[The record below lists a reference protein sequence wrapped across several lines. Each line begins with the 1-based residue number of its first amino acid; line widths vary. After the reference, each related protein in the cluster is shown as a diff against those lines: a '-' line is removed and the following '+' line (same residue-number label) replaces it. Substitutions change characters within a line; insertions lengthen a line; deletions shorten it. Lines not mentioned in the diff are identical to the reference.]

1 MKSTFGKYI
10 LLTVFWLLQSGMV
23 FSQWQT
29 IYKDSAYFQ
38 FNTVYFLNNDT
49 GFVGGYDFTN
59 NTNGVIFRT
68 FDGGQTWD
76 TTQLYELIM
85 CIQFLDDSFGFCGGD
100 GGADYLTTDLGD
112 TWQQRGFSS
121 TMSDHSSIYFTSP
134 SLGFRST
141 MQSWIQMTIDTGNT
155 WQNVFNST
163 GGSYF
168 PGTSRM
174 VFPDSQIGYL
184 AQSSLGQIKSITK
197 TSDGGITWNDLPI
210 PNNLFPYSC
219 YFFDTLS
226 GIAVGR
232 YGGISRTSDGG
243 QTWTVP
249 DSISNY
255 TLYDIA
261 FVNDSIGYIV
271 GGFTQYDIST
281 VRKGIIFKTMDGGIN
296 WSMIDSSY
304 FDGLTKLHFP
314 SDSIGYA
321 VGYNG
326 IILKISN
333 ANSITTSVQN
343 VNESTRFNVFPNPA
357 TTRIT
362 ISPAKNS
369 VLEIYDKTGKLIWC
383 ESIYNSLNR
392 IEIDISFFAPGIYF
406 IRKGSEVAKFIK
418 E

>member
-1 MKSTFGKYI
+1 
-10 LLTVFWLLQSGMV
+10 
-23 FSQWQT
+23 
-29 IYKDSAYFQ
+29 
-38 FNTVYFLNNDT
+38 
-49 GFVGGYDFTN
+49 
-59 NTNGVIFRT
+59 
-68 FDGGQTWD
+68 
-76 TTQLYELIM
+76 
-85 CIQFLDDSFGFCGGD
+85 
-100 GGADYLTTDLGD
+100 
-112 TWQQRGFSS
+112 
-121 TMSDHSSIYFTSP
+121 
-134 SLGFRST
+134 
-141 MQSWIQMTIDTGNT
+141 
-155 WQNVFNST
+155 
-163 GGSYF
+163 
-168 PGTSRM
+168 M

-357 TTRIT
+357 KTRIT

>member
-1 MKSTFGKYI
+1 MLMQTTGIFA
-10 LLTVFWLLQSGMV
+10 
-23 FSQWQT
+23 QWQT
-29 IYKDSAYFQ
+29 IYKDSAHFQ

-76 TTQLYELIM
+76 TTQLYELII
-85 CIQFLDDSFGFCGGD
+85 CIQFIDNSFGICGGD

-121 TMSDHSSIYFTSP
+121 TMSDHSSIFFTSP

-141 MQSWIQMTIDTGNT
+141 LQSWIQMSIDTGNT
-155 WQNVFNST
+155 WQNVFNSS

-168 PGTSRM
+168 PGTSKII
-174 VFPDSQIGYL
+174 FPDPQVGYL
-184 AQSSLGQIKSITK
+184 AQSRFGQVKSITK
-197 TSDGGITWNDLPI
+197 TSDGGTTWNDLPI
-210 PNNLFPYSC
+210 PINFFPYSC
-219 YFFDTLS
+219 YFFDTTS
-226 GIAVGR
+226 GIAAGR
-232 YGGISRTSDGG
+232 YGGVSRTSDGG
-243 QTWTVP
+243 QTWTGP
-249 DSISNY
+249 DSIGNY

-281 VRKGIIFKTMDGGIN
+281 VRKGVIFKTTDGGIT
-296 WSMIDSSY
+296 WSLVDSSY

-333 ANSITTSVQN
+333 ANYVNTSIPELEGVNKFNVYPNPVITEIIITTP
-343 VNESTRFNVFPNPA
+343 EA
-357 TTRIT
+357 DD
-362 ISPAKNS
+362 
-369 VLEIYDKTGKLIWC
+369 LEIFDMSGKVILHKKIKPGK
-383 ESIYNSLNR
+383 IPHALN
-392 IEIDISFFAPGIYF
+392 ISHISTGIYF
-406 IRKGSEVAKFIK
+406 VRNGIEVVKFIK

>member
-1 MKSTFGKYI
+1 MIFC
-10 LLTVFWLLQSGMV
+10 LLQTKIAY
-23 FSQWQT
+23 SQWQT
-29 IYKDSAYFQ
+29 IYKDSAHFQ
-38 FNTVYFLNNDT
+38 FNTVHFLNNDT

-68 FDGGQTWD
+68 FNGGQTWD
-76 TTQLYELIM
+76 TTQLYELII
-85 CIQFLDDSFGFCGGD
+85 CIQFIDDSFGFCGGD
-100 GGADYLTTDLGD
+100 GGENYLTSDLGD
-112 TWQQRGFSS
+112 TWQKRGFSS

-141 MQSWIQMTIDTGNT
+141 MQSWIQMTTDTGNT
-155 WQNVFNST
+155 WQNVFNSS

-168 PGTSRM
+168 PGTSKM
-174 VFPDSQIGYL
+174 VFPDPQIGYL
-184 AQSSLGQIKSITK
+184 AQSRFGQIKSITK
-197 TSDGGITWNDLPI
+197 TIDGGTTWIDLII

-219 YFFDTLS
+219 YFFNTIS

-243 QTWTVP
+243 QTWTYP
-249 DSISNY
+249 DSISNC
-255 TLYDIA
+255 TLYDVA

-271 GGFTQYDIST
+271 GGFTQYDVST
-281 VRKGIIFKTMDGGIN
+281 VRKGVIFKTIDGGTN
-296 WSMIDSSY
+296 WTLIDSSY

-333 ANSITTSVQN
+333 ANSMTTSIQETT
-343 VNESTRFNVFPNPA
+343 ESNYLNVFPNPA
-357 TTRIT
+357 KNGIT
-362 ISPAKNS
+362 LTDAKSNDI
-369 VLEIYDKTGKLIWC
+369 EIYDISGKLILHK
-383 ESIYNSLNR
+383 SIKSNMPF
-392 IEIDISFFAPGIYF
+392 IELDISHISSGIYF
-406 IRKGSEVAKFIK
+406 VRNGIKFGKFIK